1 MFIKKQTKTK
11 RLSKRNTIV
20 IQSNFA
26 NIFIC
31 HKRLYYGKKSE
42 VIMSNV
48 VPLVVCKN
56 LWKLNKSN
64 YIIFS
69 CSEIPLRRCYIS

>member
-26 NIFIC
+26 NISIYR
-31 HKRLYYGKKSE
+31 KRLYYSEKYE

-48 VPLVVCKN
+48 VPLAIK
-56 LWKLNKSN
+56 KIMK
-64 YIIFS
+64 I
-69 CSEIPLRRCYIS
+69 E